1 MSLIRPPRLRLLAY
15 AAGLALAALVVML
28 TRAASTPAKNHRCG
42 HPGVICEARSPTPA
56 SSRTTT
62 EQATTTPTDWRR
74 TASFEQDLDTGTD
87 GWNLPPMPQVSGFT
101 ITRTNEVGGAT
112 GSYAAK
118 IASSGGNPGCSC
130 PRMKFED
137 GFRYTAG
144 RDVWLRGSWYFPD
157 PASLTWSRMMNL
169 SSYTGETATDYYTGL
184 VIEGASGEM
193 LVRSRNYQSTT
204 DQKLIFPARPIPVG
218 RWFTVTLH
226 FKLSPTDGEA
236 LNEWYVDGQ
245 LVGTNTVANM
255 QNPQAINVFQAGMP
269 YWLNGVETTVYFDD
283 PALKD

>member
-1 MSLIRPPRLRLLAY
+1 MSLIRPPRLRLSAY
-15 AAGLALAALVVML
+15 AAGLVPAALVVML
-28 TRAASTPAKNHRCG
+28 TLAASTPAKNPRCG
-42 HPGVICEARSPTPA
+42 HPGVICEARSATPA
-56 SSRTTT
+56 SSPTAT

-87 GWNLPPMPQVSGFT
+87 GWNLPPMPQASGFT
-101 ITRTNEVGGAT
+101 ITRTDEVGGAT
-112 GSYAAK
+112 GSNAAK
-118 IASSGGNPGCSC
+118 IVSSGGNPGCSC

-169 SSYTGETATDYYTGL
+169 SSYTGDTATDYYTGL
-184 VIEGASGEM
+184 VIEDASGEM
-193 LVRSRNYQSTT
+193 LVRSRNYQSAM
-204 DQKLIFPARPIPVG
+204 DQKVIFPARPIPVG

-226 FKLSPTDGEA
+226 FKLSPADGEA
-236 LNEWYVDGQ
+236 LNEWYVDGE